1 MHRMYKMI
9 LGSNSIVCVVA
20 SRDGD
25 DIAGGSL
32 HAAPYLN
39 SQHLRHQV
47 ACVERALFAVTLSSY
62 SAGDPEAEVDR
73 VRRRPAPRW

>member
-1 MHRMYKMI
+1 MYKMI
-9 LGSNSIVCVVA
+9 LGSNSTVCVVA

-62 SAGDPEAEVDR
+62 SAGDPEAAVDR